1 MGMKT
6 AISIPDEVFENAER
20 LARKLKTSRSQL
32 YSRALAEFVA
42 RHAPDEV
49 TDATNLV
56 VDVIEP
62 DPAKFR
68 RAAARRVIQRVEW

>member
-1 MGMKT
+1 MKT

-49 TDATNLV
+49 TDAMNLV